1 MDFTTDIF
9 ELFGGAYLGDFSK
22 YMYQADVYGSVFYVT
37 LLLPVAVAF
46 VYYIILD
53 HILLAKNS
61 KWVMIGGLTAVA
73 STVISLLI
81 ARTKLHGYI
90 FMQNIHDADIGAD
103 DYVTFGVIV
112 FAWAAIFFA
121 VFSVIFKSFSSRCR
135 NIPF

>member
-37 LLLPVAVAF
+37 LLIPVAVAF
-46 VYYIILD
+46 LYYIILD
-53 HILLAKNS
+53 HILLARNA
-61 KWVMIGGLTAVA
+61 KWMMIGGGTALA
-73 STVISLLI
+73 CTVISLLI
-81 ARTKLHGYI
+81 ARTKLQGHL
-90 FMQNIHDADIGAD
+90 FMQNIHNADIGVD

-112 FAWAAIFFA
+112 FGWAALFFV
-121 VFSVIFKSFSSRCR
+121 VFSIIFKSFSSRCR

>member
-1 MDFTTDIF
+1 MEFTTDIF

-53 HILLAKNS
+53 HILLARNS
-61 KWVMIGGLTAVA
+61 KWAMIGGITAVA
-73 STVISLLI
+73 CTVISLLI
-81 ARTKLHGYI
+81 ARTKLHGYL
-90 FMQNIHDADIGAD
+90 FMQNIHNADIGVE
-103 DYVTFGVIV
+103 DYTTFGVIV
-112 FAWAAIFFA
+112 FAWAALFFVIF
-121 VFSVIFKSFSSRCR
+121 SIIFKSFSSRSR

>member
-103 DYVTFGVIV
+103 DYVTLGVIV
-112 FAWAAIFFA
+112 FAWAALFFA